1 MWWPDHQKSCQLVC
15 VMCMMRGKP
24 KKYNFFKRDENI
36 SIYTKKIHHKL
47 ECDTNVSTQDIYV
60 VYVCVSRGLSGWLS
74 GGTKPVFQTFKWYPF
89 VWSQKTYTQNTVL
102 FAFVW
107 LVILYTTT
115 YLSCVSYKR
124 GPTNLYRIYWVL
136 WYAMTTTTTFLFR
149 VYRRSVSIRF

>member
-1 MWWPDHQKSCQLVC
+1 
-15 VMCMMRGKP
+15 MR
-24 KKYNFFKRDENI
+24 YD
-36 SIYTKKIHHKL
+36 
-47 ECDTNVSTQDIYV
+47 VSSQDIYV

-149 VYRRSVSIRF
+149 VYGKYKVLELLMKCAYFHNNNNFHRTIIHSIFFNTLLFLTPCF